1 MTDVCY
7 CRISYNRWLENINTI
22 WVWFLLNLLIHTNFA
37 DKMISSKKWRNF
49 IKVCPTFL
57 TLHILELIP
66 GSHACFGIMYFV
78 PYINPSW
85 ARCAITRLRRAM
97 LLSFDMKTVAKLI
110 CKPQHVGNISSDV
123 PYLLTFLCH
132 IGYCFYIKWQKRSA
146 AWVRGDTSSSAWSCM
161 SYNWKKYMI
170 PKHAF
175 EPGMTV
181 PERGLYFY
189 HI

>member
-1 MTDVCY
+1 MIPPKSTD
-7 CRISYNRWLENINTI
+7 SYELRRQDDIQQKMEKLHKGLSYLPNLTYTEANT
-22 WVWFLLNLLIHTNFA
+22 WFKRMFWNYVFFSILLYT
-37 DKMISSKKWRNF
+37 
-49 IKVCPTFL
+49 
-57 TLHILELIP
+57 
-66 GSHACFGIMYFV
+66 
-78 PYINPSW
+78 NPSW
-85 ARCAITRLRRAM
+85 ARCAITHLRRAM
-97 LLSFDMKTVAKLI
+97 FLSFDMKTVAKMI

-123 PYLLTFLCH
+123 PYMLTLSCR

-175 EPGMTV
+175 EPGMTA